1 VNEFVLFE
9 GEASSEGLVTDV
21 ALECFHFCVCFLMR
35 FQVADLAEGTSANV
49 ALVWFLSSMDAN
61 VLLQV
66 LGKTE
71 AFVAVVATEGS
82 LIGVDHLMTVK
93 ILEKSESTTACLTL
107 MGACFVSV
115 RVVCEFVGLER
126 VLVLEET
133 TAAIALVLMVGHVS
147 GLVLLERGQV

>member
-1 VNEFVLFE
+1 
-9 GEASSEGLVTDV
+9 
-21 ALECFHFCVCFLMR
+21 
-35 FQVADLAEGTSANV
+35 
-49 ALVWFLSSMDAN
+49 

-71 AFVAVVATEGS
+71 AFVAVVATEWS

-93 ILEKSESTTACLTL
+93 VLEESESTTACLTL

-115 RVVCEFVGLER
+115 RVVCEFVCFEL

-133 TAAIALVLMVGHVS
+133 TAAIALVLMIGHVS